1 MVDKFSGI
9 RVETVP
15 RLTAAYDKDGR
26 KLEPEDLISSTA
38 NFFEELDERRPRKF
52 KVHRSRYLTVR

>member
-1 MVDKFSGI
+1 MVDKFSGVKI
-9 RVETVP
+9 ERVP
-15 RLTAAYDKDGR
+15 RITAAYDKDGR

-38 NFFEELDERRPRKF
+38 NFFEELDERPRKF